1 MKSKN
6 QKRHTSKKR
15 PSALR
20 HIQVKKWWISPIL
33 WFENKLSDI
42 LSDFLLKYSV
52 DLERIQRNW
61 VRISICIFH
70 LKYLNNLEKIGLFGR
85 SCTTH
90 TNYTS
95 RMLWKFKLLS
105 VIRANL
111 HMFHKAIRATLCKLD
126 ETTQLTTEIL
136 CSRLCSF

>member
-1 MKSKN
+1 MIIDFKSSTDCLQN
-6 QKRHTSKKR
+6 CTRRCLLTNFETRMR
-15 PSALR
+15 PSKSTNRNCSKFATVN
-20 HIQVKKWWISPIL
+20 IQPPWPA
-33 WFENKLSDI
+33 
-42 LSDFLLKYSV
+42 
-52 DLERIQRNW
+52 
-61 VRISICIFH
+61 H
-70 LKYLNNLEKIGLFGR
+70 EKVTAETTLGLFGR
-85 SCTTH
+85 GCTTH

-95 RMLWKFKLLS
+95 RMLWKFKLPS